1 MNSVKGKVSIDR
13 GLMSDEVRL
22 ACAGKLLLP
31 FALPGKRSYQERLS
45 NQFELSSLSQLSFLQ
60 DSRN

>member
-22 ACAGKLLLP
+22 AVQVNYCYLL
-31 FALPGKRSYQERLS
+31 RYQENDHIKRGFQIS
-45 NQFELSSLSQLSFLQ
+45 LSSPH
-60 DSRN
+60 